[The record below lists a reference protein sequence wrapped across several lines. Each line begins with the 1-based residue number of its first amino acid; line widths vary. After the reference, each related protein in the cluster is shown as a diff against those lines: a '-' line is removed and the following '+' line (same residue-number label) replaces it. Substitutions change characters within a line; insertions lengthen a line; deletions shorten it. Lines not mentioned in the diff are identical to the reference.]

1 MGPEE
6 REECPVPDFDQRTR
20 RRLVEIG
27 TNHENSL
34 LDLDEEG
41 PVLLD
46 FEAAGPVLDL
56 EEEGPVDLDAAG
68 PVPEEDGLVV
78 PEEAGPLPEEDGLVV
93 PELWSNIRCAIST
106 CTHIEVKKKKKE

>member
-1 MGPEE
+1 
-6 REECPVPDFDQRTR
+6 
-20 RRLVEIG
+20 
-27 TNHENSL
+27 
-34 LDLDEEG
+34 LDEEG